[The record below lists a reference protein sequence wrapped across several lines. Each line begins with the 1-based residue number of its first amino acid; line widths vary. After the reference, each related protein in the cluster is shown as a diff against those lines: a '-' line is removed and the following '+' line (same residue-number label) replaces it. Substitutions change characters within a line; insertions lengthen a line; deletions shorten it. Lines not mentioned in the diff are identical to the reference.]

1 MYKTALFLFLAATAL
16 AQPVIT
22 ATGPST
28 VYPGQ
33 SLTVTVA
40 LTGTAGSGLAAAQ
53 WSQAIP
59 AGMGFTSAAPTSAY
73 TAAGWGIYCSPTTGA
88 ICIDIDFNGSAAGQA
103 LLADGILAT
112 ETVTLSQ
119 SATPGNYSIPFS
131 GFVGSTTQGA
141 AVTVTGGAVYSF
153 VVLSPCSFSGSPAN
167 ISDILLVLNAA
178 LGVGGCPANV
188 TAAGKTCNL
197 VTLQQT
203 IYNVL
208 GGACLL

>member
-1 MYKTALFLFLAATAL
+1 MYKAALFLLLATVLA
-16 AQPVIT
+16 AQPVLT

-40 LTGTAGSGLAAAQ
+40 LTGTAGSNLAAVQ
-53 WSQAIP
+53 WSQVIP
-59 AGMGFTSAAPTSAY
+59 MGMGFTSAAPSSTY
-73 TAAGWGIYCSPTTGA
+73 TTAGWGVYCTPTTGA
-88 ICIDIDFNGSAAGQA
+88 ICIDLDFNGTVAGQS
-103 LLADGILAT
+103 LLTDGILAT
-112 ETVTLSQ
+112 ETITLSQ

-141 AVTVTGGAVYSF
+141 AVAVTGGAAFSF

-178 LGVGGCPANV
+178 LGVGACPANI
-188 TAAGKTCNL
+188 TAAGKTCSL
-197 VTLQQT
+197 ITVQQT